1 MAIARRSG
9 QSRAAVSEGDRALR
23 RSAARSAEDFRQLR
37 IRAGVSQAAVA
48 RAIGVTRSVICR
60 LEQGD
65 PDVSARIR
73 ARAAAAVGAEFRMA
87 LYADRDP
94 VIHDAAHARIVER
107 LLELRNAAWRATVE
121 SPVPGGG
128 RRSTDV
134 RLDRG
139 SDVVLVEV
147 ETRVQALEAIV
158 RECADKRAAV
168 RAAEPDR
175 RVHVLLVLP
184 RTRHHRAIASAHP
197 GIIRAAF
204 PVPSERLL
212 ATLADPTEPWPGDG
226 ILWLDAPGRAT
237 RVAPRRGSSTQSVP
251 AMVLPRA
258 TNRSES
264 GH

>member
-1 MAIARRSG
+1 M
-9 QSRAAVSEGDRALR
+9 
-23 RSAARSAEDFRQLR
+23 
-37 IRAGVSQAAVA
+37 
-48 RAIGVTRSVICR
+48 ICR
-60 LEQGD
+60 IEQGD

-94 VIHDAAHARIVER
+94 VIHDAAHAQIVER
-107 LLELRNAAWRATVE
+107 LLELRSAAWRATVE

-139 SDVVLVEV
+139 ADVVLVEV
-147 ETRVQALEAIV
+147 ETRVQALEAII

-168 RAAEPDR
+168 GVAEPGR
-175 RVHVLLVLP
+175 SVHVLVVLP

-204 PVPSERLL
+204 PIPSERIL
-212 ATLADPTEPWPGDG
+212 ATLTDPTEGWPGDG
-226 ILWLDAPGRAT
+226 ILWLDAPRHP
-237 RVAPRRGSSTQSVP
+237 RQDHPRRGSSFRRPDRRSVAP
-251 AMVLPRA
+251 IVLP
-258 TNRSES
+258 
-264 GH
+264 